1 MCVYIHIICR
11 HTLQSKQSVVAR
23 DVSHVGVNEFHVRSN
38 EGERVCVVFV
48 VVVDIKAS
56 DCNKTNVHL
65 LTFRAHNTSP
75 ADDDEDQEIC
85 R

>member
-1 MCVYIHIICR
+1 MCVYIYIICR

-48 VVVDIKAS
+48 VVDLKAS
-56 DCNKTNVHL
+56 DCCTLTYL
-65 LTFRAHNTSP
+65 LYAQHEPR
-75 ADDDEDQEIC
+75 